1 MVASPG
7 SGPRTP
13 TVTRALKRAWIP
25 LVLVVV
31 LAVSALIVSRL
42 HKIFGSQDLNANA
55 GKGIEIVQFNPKV
68 VVYDIT
74 GPPGATANINYWDE
88 NANTHQ
94 VNAAPL
100 PWSTTISTTLPSVSA
115 NIMAQSDSGEITC
128 KITVDGVVREQR
140 SSDGHNAQT
149 FCLVKSA

>member
-13 TVTRALKRAWIP
+13 TVTRVLKRAWIP

-115 NIMAQSDSGEITC
+115 NIMAQSDSGQITC

>member
-1 MVASPG
+1 M
-7 SGPRTP
+7 
-13 TVTRALKRAWIP
+13 P

-31 LAVSALIVSRL
+31 LAFSALIVSRL

-94 VNAAPL
+94 VNGAPL

-115 NIMAQSDSGEITC
+115 NIMAQSDSGQISC

-140 SSDGHNAQT
+140 NSDGHNAQT

>member
-1 MVASPG
+1 M
-7 SGPRTP
+7 
-13 TVTRALKRAWIP
+13 TRVLKRAWIP

-115 NIMAQSDSGEITC
+115 NIMAQSDSGQITC